1 MGLRSMSSRAE
12 LHIDLKHM
20 TVGQHVFEY
29 ELADDFF
36 ESLAEAEIKHGRVSA
51 HVIIDAHD
59 DYFNISYSTNG
70 TVIIPCDRCL
80 DDMEQH
86 VEGNDDIVVRFGNEQ
101 DTSDDLVIIDE
112 RIGMIDLSWLIYEQI
127 ALAIPIQHTHNDGQC
142 NPGMTAYII
151 NDETQNT
158 EDQTTDPRWDKLKTI
173 LNNNKLK

>member
-1 MGLRSMSSRAE
+1 M
-12 LHIDLKHM
+12 
-20 TVGQHVFEY
+20 
-29 ELADDFF
+29 
-36 ESLAEAEIKHGRVSA
+36 
-51 HVIIDAHD
+51 
-59 DYFNISYSTNG
+59 SYSTSG